1 VGGASALLTTRRAAA
16 GVAVLAA
23 LIAYYVWQRSLPQLG
38 LWGDIAFI
46 AVVLI
51 PAVFALVWF
60 VLPLRRALGLL
71 PVGLAAIVLVAA
83 LQKAGVPIAA
93 NFVKLGATTAL
104 AFWFLGWFESVS
116 WVALVALIVPW
127 VDAYSVWRGPTHHIV
142 KHQQHLFTTL
152 SFAFPV
158 PGEHGSANLG
168 VPDLLFFALFLAAAA
183 RWRLRVA
190 WTWLG
195 LVVSFGVTMTLAV
208 WLGLAGLPALP
219 GLSLGFLLPNA
230 DLVWRRVRLELNR
243 HEVGTDTRENPG

>member
-1 VGGASALLTTRRAAA
+1 VGGATALLTTRRAAA
-16 GVAVLAA
+16 GAAVLAA
-23 LIAYYVWQRSLPQLG
+23 LIAYYVWQGSLPELG

-60 VLPLRRALGLL
+60 VLPFRGALGLL

-127 VDAYSVWRGPTHHIV
+127 VDAYSVWKGPTHHIV

-243 HEVGTDTRENPG
+243 RKVGTDTREDPR